1 MHRITP
7 GFILFQPP
15 TGPSLPPLML
25 VSLFLQPVNIPMASS
40 SLQCLPELLEDF
52 HLIAP

>member
-25 VSLFLQPVNIPMASS
+25 VSLFLQPVIYQWPPPPSS
-40 SLQCLPELLEDF
+40 VSRNC
-52 HLIAP
+52 